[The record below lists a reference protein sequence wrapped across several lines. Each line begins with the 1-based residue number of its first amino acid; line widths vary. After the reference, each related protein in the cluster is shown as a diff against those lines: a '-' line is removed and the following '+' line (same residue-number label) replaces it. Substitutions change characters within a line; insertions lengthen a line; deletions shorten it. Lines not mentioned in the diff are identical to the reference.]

1 MTVLDN
7 YLSFECCVSLKFF
20 ILNMCVKNGV
30 WLYAICIYRLCVS
43 LHSKRKQPLYVCHT
57 GVYECIEREI
67 EGGENTLKLMKL
79 FYSWKHIFFFPPPHF
94 MPVVYF
100 KKHIVETKDTVFV
113 ELWHITKMGRFFKE
127 RNIEASLAP
136 LIQPL
141 FLH

>member
-1 MTVLDN
+1 MAYDFMPYVFIDCVCPFTVKGSSL
-7 YLSFECCVSLKFF
+7 YTCV
-20 ILNMCVKNGV
+20 IL
-30 WLYAICIYRLCVS
+30 
-43 LHSKRKQPLYVCHT
+43 

-94 MPVVYF
+94 MSVVYF
-100 KKHIVETKDTVFV
+100 KKHRVETKDTVFV

-127 RNIEASLAP
+127 RNIEASLAS